1 MSGASLLWRASF
13 IGALTTLTGI
23 RLYYKVRAGSL
34 FMRPGSYRSDG
45 VLAIAGRLVLGLPM
59 AAASAETSF
68 APGALPWMYLP
79 VPAWLRAVGVVMA
92 IGGLGLLGAA
102 HHALDGAFSTA
113 IGIKP
118 GQRLVTNGPYARIRN
133 PIYVAYLSLFSGL
146 GLCSGNWLFMV
157 CGDGMISILMTTR
170 LKREER
176 LLEDAFGEEYRA
188 WAARTGRFI
197 PRPAARRVA
206 AEAERRYI

>member
-1 MSGASLLWRASF
+1 MSEVSLLWRASF

-34 FMRPGSYRSDG
+34 FMRPSSYQSDG
-45 VLAIAGRLVLGLPM
+45 FIAIAGRLVLGLPM

-79 VPAWLRAVGVVMA
+79 APAWLRAVGLIIAVC
-92 IGGLGLLGAA
+92 GLGLLGAA

-118 GQRLVTNGPYARIRN
+118 GQRLVTSGPYARIRN
-133 PIYVAYLSLFSGL
+133 PIYVAYVGLLGGL

-157 CGDGMISILMTTR
+157 CGVGMIAILMTTR

-176 LLEDAFGEEYRA
+176 LLLEAFGDEYRD
-188 WAARTGRFI
+188 WAARTGKFL
-197 PRPAARRVA
+197 PRLTAHSFASGAP
-206 AEAERRYI
+206 